1 MKVSPEDVRGWIVDR
16 IADVLVDLAD
26 DEEEDGLDVEELHDQ
41 MKNVAHLIVEALNV
55 EVVDGGRQRATV
67 TLGDDLGDD

>member
-55 EVVDGGRQRATV
+55 EVVDGDRQRATV

>member
-55 EVVDGGRQRATV
+55 EVVDGDKQRATV

>member
-26 DEEEDGLDVEELHDQ
+26 DEDEDGLDVEELHDQ

-55 EVVDGGRQRATV
+55 EVVDGDRQRATV
-67 TLGDDLGDD
+67 TLGDDLGDG

>member
-26 DEEEDGLDVEELHDQ
+26 DEDEDGLDVEELHDQ

-55 EVVDGGRQRATV
+55 EVVDGDRQRATV

>member
-1 MKVSPEDVRGWIVDR
+1 
-16 IADVLVDLAD
+16 LVDLAD

-55 EVVDGGRQRATV
+55 EVVDGDKQRATV